1 MRKGDTPHVRFYVEE
16 ICSRISE
23 ADADGGSVDFGVCC
37 VRDEHAEGF
46 DGLTF
51 IIRLTRTGSNLE
63 LPSLAFLY
71 KIEKVERT

>member
-1 MRKGDTPHVRFYVEE
+1 MSGFMWKKFV
-16 ICSRISE
+16 SRISE
-23 ADADGGSVDFGVCC
+23 ADADGGSVDFGVFC